1 MEHQR
6 TQNACYII
14 EKNFQIF
21 VSEYSGTITNS
32 FEDAL
37 NAYQQLVISR
47 GFKFDWR
54 QLDNATGLNIC
65 STSSFSYKYIMKALK
80 NQKEKSE
87 LETKNIHCKVINNE
101 LYIIEIK
108 VYAPVCYVLEH
119 NYEGDKDGD
128 NSNEFSMQYAEC
140 KADIL
145 QEISVISYNSPLNDS
160 VMKYPFDEM
169 YSQYFE

>member
-6 TQNACYII
+6 TQNACYQI

-21 VSEYSGTITNS
+21 VSEYSGTIMNS

-37 NAYQQLVISR
+37 NAYQQLVRSK

-65 STSSFSYKYIMKALK
+65 STSSYSYKYIMKALK

-87 LETKNIHCKVINNE
+87 LETQNIHCKVINNE
-101 LYIIEIK
+101 LYITEIK
-108 VYAPVCYVLEH
+108 VCAPVCQVLEH
-119 NYEGDKDGD
+119 NYEGDEDGD
-128 NSNEFSMQYAEC
+128 NRNEFSMQCAERE
-140 KADIL
+140 ADI
-145 QEISVISYNSPLNDS
+145 QEISAISYNSPLNDS
-160 VMKYPFDEM
+160 VMKFPFDEM